1 MHLWIWI
8 QNTIKINITTKK
20 IFFVFNYIVFLNLII
35 PCSAGKLNQKS
46 LCQTTFELAGQ
57 IVAECVGNSNGNL
70 NRRSIFPL
78 KSLRVHLSLAQCT
91 FFLNSPF
98 KYQSMLI
105 SAACPLCKREY
116 HFHKEINKNFP
127 QPQSQ
132 NQLQWHHKK
141 WQNKNSMLLN
151 NLIWSP

>member
-1 MHLWIWI
+1 MSLLCFS
-8 QNTIKINITTKK
+8 KP
-20 IFFVFNYIVFLNLII
+20 YY
-35 PCSAGKLNQKS
+35 SAGKLNQRF

-98 KYQSMLI
+98 EYQSMLI

-132 NQLQWHHKK
+132 NQLQSHHKK
-141 WQNKNSMLLN
+141 WQNESLHVVKQSNLVSINVNSLKTKKNSVC
-151 NLIWSP
+151 